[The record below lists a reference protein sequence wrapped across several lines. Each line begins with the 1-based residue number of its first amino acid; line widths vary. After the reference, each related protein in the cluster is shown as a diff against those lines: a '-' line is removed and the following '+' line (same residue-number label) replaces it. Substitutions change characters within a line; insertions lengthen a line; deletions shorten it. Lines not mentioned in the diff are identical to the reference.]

1 MTRARQL
8 PRFLSNRPLLAGD
21 AEEHDAL
28 SEEDSEMT
36 ERISLEGKVAVVTGA
51 GRGLGRA
58 YVELLAER
66 GARVIVN
73 DLGTDVS
80 GFGKDSTIAEQVANF
95 IRSRGGEAIAN
106 DSDVS
111 SPEGGSDLIATTIEH
126 FGRIDLLVNNAG
138 ICGSQLFEDATL
150 DDFDHYWRV
159 HLGGPVNTVKAA
171 WPHMVAQHY
180 GKIILTTSVG
190 GLFGIRGQATYA
202 AAKCAVVGLMRI
214 LAIEG
219 AEHGILVNTISPAG
233 YTRMHPAAVADPA
246 WLKQSEATMP
256 VEAVAPAIVWLAS
269 DSCSETNRIYNVE
282 AGAIQRIAIV
292 MGPGFYDPHLTPE
305 SIAANYAKVES
316 IERFTEPGPFELGSR
331 DVGRSGV
338 T

>member
-1 MTRARQL
+1 
-8 PRFLSNRPLLAGD
+8 
-21 AEEHDAL
+21 
-28 SEEDSEMT
+28 MT

-66 GARVIVN
+66 GARVVVN

-80 GFGKDSTIAEQVANF
+80 GFGKDSTIAEHVADF

-106 DSDVS
+106 DSNVS
-111 SPEGGSDLIATTIEH
+111 TPEGGSDLIATTIEH

-171 WPHMVAQHY
+171 WPYMVAQRY
-180 GKIILTTSVG
+180 GKIILTTSVS

-202 AAKCAVVGLMRI
+202 AAKWAVVGLMRI

-219 AEHGILVNTISPAG
+219 AEHGILVITISPAG
-233 YTRMHPAAVADPA
+233 YTRMHPAAVANPA

-256 VEAVAPAIVWLAS
+256 VEAVAPAIVWLAG
-269 DSCSETNRIYNVE
+269 DSCSETNKIYNVE
-282 AGAIQRIAIV
+282 AGIIQRIAIV
-292 MGPGFYDPHLTPE
+292 MGPGFHDPHLTPE
-305 SIAANYAKVES
+305 SIAENYAKVES
-316 IERFTEPGPFELGSR
+316 IEDFFEPGPFELGQIPATAKS
-331 DVGRSGV
+331 
-338 T
+338 

>member
-1 MTRARQL
+1 
-8 PRFLSNRPLLAGD
+8 
-21 AEEHDAL
+21 
-28 SEEDSEMT
+28 MT
-36 ERISLEGKVAVVTGA
+36 EPISLEGKVAVVTGA

-66 GARVIVN
+66 GAKVVVN

-80 GFGKDSTIAEQVANF
+80 GIGKDSTIAEQVADF
-95 IRSRGGEAIAN
+95 VRSRGGEAIAN

-111 SPEGGSDLIATTIEH
+111 TPEGGSDLIATTIER

-171 WPHMVAQHY
+171 WPHMVAQRY
-180 GKIILTTSVG
+180 GKIILTTSVA

-219 AEHGILVNTISPAG
+219 AEHGILVNTISPNG
-233 YTRMHPAAVADPA
+233 YTRMHPAAGSRMSEADGR
-246 WLKQSEATMP
+246 ATMP

-269 DSCSETNRIYNVE
+269 DRCSETNQDL
-282 AGAIQRIAIV
+282 QR
-292 MGPGFYDPHLTPE
+292 
-305 SIAANYAKVES
+305 
-316 IERFTEPGPFELGSR
+316 GSR
-331 DVGRSGV
+331 SNPTYRYRHGTWLLRSTSDTREHRRELRKGRIDRGILRTGSVRAEFVAPLAGHVGEFGG
-338 T
+338 